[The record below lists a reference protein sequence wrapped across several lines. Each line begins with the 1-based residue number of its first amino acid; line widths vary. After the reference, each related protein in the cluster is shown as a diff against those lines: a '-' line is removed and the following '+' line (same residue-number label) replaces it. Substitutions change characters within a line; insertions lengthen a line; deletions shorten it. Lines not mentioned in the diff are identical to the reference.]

1 MTTWITS
8 HAAAGVA
15 FAVLT
20 ALLLA
25 NSRRQGVALSL
36 VVAACASSVWGF
48 ALALAPAT
56 PLRAGSFISAA
67 EALRIAGWTLFL
79 FHLVVKVHGRSPT
92 TTALAALAAVLVVC
106 AALAPFTPTLLPAPS
121 QLLLPMI
128 YVALATIGI
137 ILLENLLRNADED
150 ARWRLKFL
158 CIAIGGLLGYDI
170 VLSADG
176 LLFGRYS
183 ELLSEPRGI
192 VNAMAVPL
200 IAIAAARNPEWEA
213 SLHVSRR
220 VVFQTATLIGI
231 GGYLLLMAGAGLAI
245 RELGGSWGSLLQI
258 SFAFGM
264 FMILGLVLFS
274 GSARSLLRV
283 WISKHFYSYRYDY
296 REEWLRSIA
305 TLSSPERAAPL
316 QTRIIRAVA
325 DVVESPAGILWLKD
339 ATGAFVPAEYW
350 NVPRFPSMAGTE
362 PPGSIFLE
370 RFRDGDWIVRLANE
384 DAPDELNERPAWLAN
399 MMRPW
404 LAVPLC
410 HLQQMIGFVVLEQ
423 PRAPHALIWENYD
436 LLRTVGRHAASYLAE
451 EGAARALLEAQQF
464 SAFNKKFAFV
474 VHDIKN
480 VVSQLNLIVRNH
492 ERHGSNPEFQQDLIE
507 TVQHSVGRMNRLL
520 EQLSGELRRSS
531 RAEPI
536 SPLELIETAVARL
549 GRNRRVETDLAID
562 PAMRITVDP
571 DRFRAAFE
579 HLLQNALDASDTDGC
594 ITVGARLWQR
604 SLVLEIA
611 DEGPGMTPEFIRTEL
626 FRPFASTKANGFG
639 IGAYQTREIVRQ
651 NGGELHVDST
661 PGKGTIVRIVLP
673 LAEVGALEPSL
684 AGRTA

>member
-25 NSRRQGVALSL
+25 SARRQGVALSL
-36 VVAACASSVWGF
+36 IAAAGASALWGLG
-48 ALALAPAT
+48 LAIAPLVRG
-56 PLRAGSFISAA
+56 PYLVPEA
-67 EALRIAGWTLFL
+67 EALRIAGWMLFL
-79 FHLVVKVHGRSPT
+79 FHLVTRVHGRSPT
-92 TTALAALAAVLVVC
+92 TTVLATLATALVLC
-106 AALAPFTPTLLPAPS
+106 AAASPLMPLLSSGLNRP
-121 QLLLPMI
+121 LLPMI

-137 ILLENLLRNADED
+137 ILIENLLRNADED

-158 CIAIGGLLGYDI
+158 CIGIGGLLGYDI

-183 ELLSEPRGI
+183 QILGEARGI

-200 IAIAAARNPEWEA
+200 LAIAAARNREWEA

-231 GGYLLLMAGAGLAI
+231 GGYLLLMAAAGLVI
-245 RELGGSWGSLLQI
+245 REVGGSWGSLLQI

-296 REEWLRSIA
+296 REEWLRSID
-305 TLSSPERAAPL
+305 TLSSPGRTAPL

-325 DVVESPAGILWLKD
+325 DVVESPGGILWLKD
-339 ATGAFVPAEYW
+339 ATSAFVPAEYW

-362 PPGSIFLE
+362 PPGSAFLE
-370 RFRDGDWIVRLANE
+370 RFRGGDWIIRLSH
-384 DAPDELNERPAWLAN
+384 DDEPEQLSERPAWLTN
-399 MMRPW
+399 MLRPW
-404 LAVPLC
+404 VAVPLC
-410 HLQQMIGFVVLEQ
+410 HLEQMIGFVVLEQ
-423 PRAPHALIWENYD
+423 PRAPHSLIWENYD

-451 EGAARALLEAQQF
+451 EQAARTLLETQQF

-492 ERHGSNPEFQQDLIE
+492 ERHGNNPDFQQDVIE
-507 TVQHSVGRMNRLL
+507 TVHHSVARMSRLL

-536 SPLELIETAVARL
+536 SPAEMIETAVARL
-549 GRNRRVETDLAID
+549 ARPGCVRVDLSID
-562 PAMRITVDP
+562 RSMRVPADP
-571 DRFRAAFE
+571 DRIRAAFE
-579 HLLQNALDASDTDGC
+579 HLLQNALDASGADGRV
-594 ITVGARLWQR
+594 TVGARLWQGN
-604 SLVLEIA
+604 LVIELA
-611 DEGPGMTPEFIRTEL
+611 DDGPGMTPEFVRTEL
-626 FRPFASTKANGFG
+626 FRPFSSTKANGFG

-651 NGGELHVDST
+651 SGGELHVDST
-661 PGKGTIVRIVLP
+661 LGKGTIVRMVLP
-673 LAEVGALEPSL
+673 LSETGALESSV
-684 AGRTA
+684 AGRIA